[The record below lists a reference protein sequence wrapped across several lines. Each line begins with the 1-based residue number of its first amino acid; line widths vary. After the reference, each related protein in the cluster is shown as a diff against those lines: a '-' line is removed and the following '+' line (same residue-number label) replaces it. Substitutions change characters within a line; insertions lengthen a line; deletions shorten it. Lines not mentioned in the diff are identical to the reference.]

1 MRGSGVSR
9 IQSTRISRVAERQ
22 RLCHKG
28 SVMKARSNLTRRTLL
43 RTALTVP
50 MVSANLRTQ
59 SSPVAAAAGTAAHLH
74 SVLYARLGVKTF
86 INAYGTLTTLSG
98 TLMWPE
104 VSKAMEEASKQFVQI
119 HDLQAQVGRRLAE
132 LTGAEAAFV
141 TAGASAALCLAT
153 CAVTAGD
160 DPMKIDRLPDLTGM
174 KSEIIIQKAHRN
186 SYDHAFRMVGVTLVE
201 VETADD
207 IRRAIN
213 PKTAALAM
221 VLSHNSLGHKVE
233 LEEMVALAHAAGLP
247 LILDAAA
254 EIPPAE
260 NLRKFTK
267 IGADLVAFS
276 GGKNL
281 RGPQCSGM
289 LLGRKDLIQKAYANS
304 APHNRF
310 ARIAKVG
317 KEEIVGLLTAV
328 ELYLKRDHA
337 AERKEYHAMLDRAA
351 RRLAGV
357 PTVFTE
363 LITNDDYSHSPRLSV
378 QWDEAKLGVT
388 LDQMMERLINGEP
401 AIVATDMTKYR
412 PNWKRGIGIFPYNL
426 RPGEEIIVADRV
438 REILTASRKK

>member
-1 MRGSGVSR
+1 
-9 IQSTRISRVAERQ
+9 
-22 RLCHKG
+22 
-28 SVMKARSNLTRRTLL
+28 MKARSNLTRRTLL

-50 MVSANLRTQ
+50 MASANLSTQ
-59 SSPVAAAAGTAAHLH
+59 SPPVAAAAGTAAHLH

-254 EIPPAE
+254 ETPPAE

-328 ELYLKRDHA
+328 ELYLERDHA

-357 PTVFTE
+357 PTLFTE